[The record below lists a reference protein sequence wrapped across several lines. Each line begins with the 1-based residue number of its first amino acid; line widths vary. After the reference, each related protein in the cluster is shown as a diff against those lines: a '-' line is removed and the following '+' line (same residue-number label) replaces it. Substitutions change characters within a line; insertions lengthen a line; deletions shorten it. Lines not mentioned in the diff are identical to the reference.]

1 MKRIFYLF
9 AVPLMTLVAC
19 SDFLELD
26 ESEYHTV
33 KYQFSTFRRVKQN
46 ATNVYGYVRDGLADV
61 EDTMLDVASD
71 DAVYAWETSNIK
83 RFYDGSWSPINLID
97 DRWDNLYEAIA
108 AANYFLEN
116 CPEDFPDA
124 KYQDSYEEDLKQLRN
139 YPYEIRALRAYF
151 HFELL
156 KRYNSI
162 ILGKHSFTKEEVNDL
177 KPVSY
182 AEAVGWIVS
191 ECDAVIPVL
200 PTTYSGSYYGEVGRV
215 TRGMAQALKARVLLY
230 AASPLNNPGNDKLPY
245 LKAALAAKELI
256 DSDIYELIDEQTTN
270 NASAQGLIFG
280 KLCPL
285 SSNFETANFPIG
297 YEGGNSGVCPS
308 QNLAEAFD
316 MRNGKSFNCNDV
328 GHWRNQ
334 LNASMRDP
342 RFAKTLLYNGAQFK
356 DQYIQS
362 YIGGRNGQPLDGAS
376 PTSYYLY
383 KHIQEETSFVAGNET
398 YFQHVYPLFRY
409 AEVFLN
415 YAEALSAATRDALFT
430 GTIDVDGKPVE
441 FTLSPLKALNAV
453 RTRYGMP
460 ALTSVI
466 KLRELRGPSAQRTSR
481 RTRFRRTPFLGS
493 AALEDRIA
501 DHADLRTRNYQ
512 FERSDLIHP
521 QVDPGTYLAG
531 QDVFLSHRSN
541 RTIQQPQFDPE
552 YRMELTTT

>member
-398 YFQHVYPLFRY
+398 LFSACISAFPLCRG
-409 AEVFLN
+409 
-415 YAEALSAATRDALFT
+415 LS
-430 GTIDVDGKPVE
+430 
-441 FTLSPLKALNAV
+441 
-453 RTRYGMP
+453 
-460 ALTSVI
+460 
-466 KLRELRGPSAQRTSR
+466 ELRGSAQCRHKGC
-481 RTRFRRTPFLGS
+481 L
-493 AALEDRIA
+493 I
-501 DHADLRTRNYQ
+501 HRNYRRRWETCRVYTFAAQ
-512 FERSDLIHP
+512 GSECGPYSIWN
-521 QVDPGTYLAG
+521 AG
-531 QDVFLSHRSN
+531 PDVG
-541 RTIQQPQFDPE
+541 D
-552 YRMELTTT
+552 